1 MNMPVMVSRVESAAW
16 AMPKS
21 MTTGRPSTSMTF
33 PGLRSRCTTPAACTA
48 VSAAVSPAAR
58 PASAGP
64 VSGPW
69 AATTSSSV
77 WPGTYL
83 VTM

>member
-1 MNMPVMVSRVESAAW
+1 MPMNIPVMVRRVESAAW

-21 MTTGRPSTSMTF
+21 ITTGWPSTSMTL

-48 VSAAVSPAAR
+48 ASAEVSPAA
-58 PASAGP
+58 SAARAVP
-64 VSGPW
+64 VSGPS

-77 WPGTYL
+77 LPGT
-83 VTM
+83 